1 MLVIVTEVI
10 AEIRIE
16 AVDASPFRALYD
28 AASSQKALY
37 SSADMSFSSYIMAD
51 HQHCILA

>member
-1 MLVIVTEVI
+1 MLVILTEVI
-10 AEIRIE
+10 AEIWTE
-16 AVDASPFRALYD
+16 AVDASSIGALYD